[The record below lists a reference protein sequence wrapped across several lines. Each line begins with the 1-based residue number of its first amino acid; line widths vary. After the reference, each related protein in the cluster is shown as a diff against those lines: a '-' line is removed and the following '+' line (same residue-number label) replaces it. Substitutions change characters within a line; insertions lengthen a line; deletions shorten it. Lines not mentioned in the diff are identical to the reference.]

1 MFCCP
6 LSQSGNDLLH
16 IHMYTCV
23 ETMHSS
29 LRGHVIHHLCC
40 CCKCEPVLG
49 LCLLLDT
56 NEIILCK
63 YAASRA
69 RKWYYLVLL
78 VLCLIPHIITV
89 TMSRP
94 VEVYIF
100 FIWLYLVFFL
110 YGHLS
115 SSIKP
120 AAFAVERAV
129 S

>member
-23 ETMHSS
+23 ETVHSS

-40 CCKCEPVLG
+40 CCKYEPVLG

-63 YAASRA
+63 YAASLA
-69 RKWYYLVLL
+69 RKRYYTVLVIP
-78 VLCLIPHIITV
+78 CLILQFVTV
-89 TMSRP
+89 TMWRP
-94 VEVYIF
+94 VEI
-100 FIWLYLVFFL
+100 
-110 YGHLS
+110 
-115 SSIKP
+115 
-120 AAFAVERAV
+120 
-129 S
+129 